1 MRRHNSSP
9 PRREPQQPART
20 GCASAAKALRQI
32 GLQESVLSQRDNV
45 RPVCY
50 LWAVSLHLRSSPAR
64 RGNRDGDEVF
74 GWATL
79 WPVLSSDFLAHHN
92 TVAPIR
98 FPVAILEIYLEV
110 ISGKPHA
117 TRLVSAVQPLSPPDT
132 GPNLHARDAGANPDR
147 GDLPHPLA
155 HVGCRP
161 DLNRTQRLGRDGSRR
176 HQV

>member
-117 TRLVSAVQPLSPPDT
+117 TRLVSAVEPAFSPRKCPK
-132 GPNLHARDAGANPDR
+132 PHPPAARVNRRP
-147 GDLPHPLA
+147 GDLPHPL
-155 HVGCRP
+155 P
-161 DLNRTQRLGRDGSRR
+161 
-176 HQV
+176 